1 MTKTSLTDRFVLANG
16 VGIPCLG
23 FGTWKIPDGE
33 ETIQAVSTALKA
45 GYRHIDTAAAYRNEA
60 GVGQAVRDSGIA
72 REEIFVVSKLRNPDH
87 GYANAAVAFDKTMAN
102 LGLDYL
108 DMYMLHWPIAK
119 GHKDHWQQDIVE
131 TWRFFEERYRDGTV
145 KALGVCNFLPHHLTP
160 LLAEAKER
168 PLVDQIEIHPSFLQ
182 QDAVDFCRKEGI
194 QVEAWGPLANGK
206 LFESVQLRALAAK
219 YDRSVAQLTLRW
231 LLQKDILPLPKSTTP
246 ERIAAN
252 AAVFDFV
259 ISEADMRAIDAV
271 DDCGNSGLF
280 PDTIDF

>member
-1 MTKTSLTDRFVLANG
+1 MTKTSLNDRFVLANG
-16 VGIPCLG
+16 VGIPCMG

-33 ETIQAVSTALKA
+33 ETIQAVSSALKL

-60 GVGQAVRDSGIA
+60 GVGQAVRESGIA

-87 GYANAAVAFDKTMAN
+87 GYDNAAVAFDKTMTN

-119 GHKDHWQQDIVE
+119 GHKDRWQQDIVE
-131 TWRFFEERYRDGTV
+131 TWKFFEERYREGTV
-145 KALGVCNFLPHHLTP
+145 KALGVCNFLPHHFAP
-160 LLAEAKER
+160 LLAGAKER
-168 PLVDQIEIHPSFLQ
+168 PLVNQIEIHPSFLQ
-182 QDAVDFCRKEGI
+182 QEAVDFCRKEGI

-206 LFESVQLRALAAK
+206 LFESAQLRGLAAK

-259 ISEADMRAIDAV
+259 ISDADMLAIDAV

>member
-1 MTKTSLTDRFVLANG
+1 MTKTSLNDRFVLANG
-16 VGIPCLG
+16 VGIPCIG

-33 ETIQAVSTALKA
+33 ETIQAVDAALKA

-87 GYANAAVAFDKTMAN
+87 GYDNAAMAFDKTMTN

-119 GHKDHWQQDIVE
+119 GHKDRWQQDIVE
-131 TWRFFEERYRDGTV
+131 TWKFFEERYREGTV
-145 KALGVCNFLPHHLTP
+145 KALGVCNFLPHHLAP
-160 LLAEAKER
+160 LLARARVR
-168 PLVDQIEIHPSFLQ
+168 PLVNQIEIHPSFLQ
-182 QDAVDFCRKEGI
+182 QEAVDFCRKEGI

-206 LFESVQLRALAAK
+206 LFESTQLRDLAAK

-259 ISEADMRAIDAV
+259 ISDADMLAIDAV